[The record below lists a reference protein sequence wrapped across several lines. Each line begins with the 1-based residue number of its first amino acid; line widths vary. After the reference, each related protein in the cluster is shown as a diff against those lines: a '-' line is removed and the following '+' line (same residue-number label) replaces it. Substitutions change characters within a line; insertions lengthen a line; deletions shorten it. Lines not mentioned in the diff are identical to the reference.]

1 MSAPPNR
8 LGEEKA
14 KSNSKN
20 SDEAVAAI
28 LRVVTN
34 YNGIVRSV
42 IELIDPQNSKFGTRR
57 SNNNSTVM
65 YLSQVLK
72 GLIEPLKHMIFQLSQ
87 VHDTQLSGML
97 NMVVNLVTIIDQS
110 PPFKMIDIKAYKEGD
125 MDYTGLS
132 DDLDIFDFTGYIALL
147 KMKIDELKT
156 KKEKYSASLRPTL
169 SLIPE
174 SIRSGVADTIKRA
187 NEDVD
192 KAIAKAEAEII
203 NAKAKRKAKVE
214 VVKVDPEVTASLD
227 DILAGLD
234 AAYQPVIDF
243 SKFPKAPLYNYGDK
257 PKTEREKSADKQKRL
272 DLKKLKKILHEF
284 ENVPSYINKETR
296 EFDINLVEPENQDD
310 YTSIVGKIR
319 RLERELRTP
328 GEKAAEESQV
338 PIVRGPRV
346 DSAGNELPEAAPP
359 GGVQEGAPVAAPPR
373 EIQEGG
379 PEVVIN
385 TGIDIAGNEVGKG
398 SGKPLADLLAN
409 PKQQYNSMQRP
420 ISDDQKINNDMI
432 NMNRNWQLRNNH
444 SHDTPLGNLNPF
456 LAQDASSKYTF
467 EALLAKQNS
476 VLHPETNARGA
487 DISLLQGP
495 IATVEGSGKKSKALM
510 KLKKVAID
518 EKNDPYKKVEL
529 ASNGMI
535 PEEKEDQFKLPD
547 LKPKKRK

>member
-97 NMVVNLVTIIDQS
+97 NMVINLVTIIDQS
-110 PPFKMIDIKAYKEGD
+110 PPFKMIDIKAYKEGE

-132 DDLDIFDFTGYIALL
+132 DDLDIFDFTGYIVLL
-147 KMKIDELKT
+147 EMKVAELKA

-192 KAIAKAEAEII
+192 KAIAKAEAEIK
-203 NAKAKRKAKVE
+203 NAKAKRKAKVTD
-214 VVKVDPEVTASLD
+214 VKVNPEVTVSLD
-227 DILAGLD
+227 EILAGLD

-243 SKFPKAPLYNYGDK
+243 SKFPKYTDQYK
-257 PKTEREKSADKQKRL
+257 PKGEVTKRKEL
-272 DLKKLKKILHEF
+272 EKLKKRLAAF
-284 ENVPSYINKETR
+284 ESVPEYIDEETF
-296 EFDINLVEPENQDD
+296 EFDINRVEPENQDE
-310 YTSIVGKIR
+310 YTEMIGRIR
-319 RLERELRTP
+319 RLERELQSP
-328 GEKAAEESQV
+328 AEKAAMPVEV
-338 PIVRGPRV
+338 TKRV
-346 DSAGNELPEAAPP
+346 DIAGNVVPEAAP
-359 GGVQEGAPVAAPPR
+359 EAAPAAAP
-373 EIQEGG
+373 EGG
-379 PEVVIN
+379 PEGGPPE
-385 TGIDIAGNEVGKG
+385 TGSG

-432 NMNRNWQLRNNH
+432 NMNRNWQIKNNH